1 MHIEVT
7 ANPHITNQTM
17 NPSNEHIELESKDV
31 DVEVS
36 MVAQI
41 EAKSAKSVEPS
52 VTAAYYYFCLDC
64 EASRD
69 GCRVPLT
76 MDIASHVVERRHTN
90 FQPIEQ
96 VLPDTGYVPLENLS
110 YNKKWNKKVTKTGRG
125 WFCKLMLLRLKSSN
139 TPS

>member
-1 MHIEVT
+1 MG
-7 ANPHITNQTM
+7 
-17 NPSNEHIELESKDV
+17 V
-31 DVEVS
+31 DVS
-36 MVAQI
+36 IVAPV
-41 EAKSAKSVEPS
+41 EAERAKSDDA

-96 VLPDTGYVPLENLS
+96 VLPDTGYVSLENLS
-110 YNKKWNKKVTKTGRG
+110 FNKKCNKKVGTVY
-125 WFCKLMLLRLKSSN
+125 FCFVC
-139 TPS
+139 